1 MWNLP
6 AADLQV
12 IMKELE
18 DRFTLMFRKL
28 NAVNTVKLV
37 QKYVGK

>member
-6 AADLQV
+6 EADLQV

-18 DRFTLMFRKL
+18 ERFTLMFNKL

-37 QKYVGK
+37 QKYVG